1 MKQENAKQHS
11 RLSSPYAGLLRQKRQ
26 AAFYPLPDRI
36 LHTAG
41 PSREIQDVSFMGG
54 QCRGAPK
61 LRAQHLQRGSHR
73 LLVVRCRGDPRK
85 NIRHKGSRYQ
95 AVPVDALRHVG
106 DEVAVTEMP
115 LSLRHADQN
124 KIIGVGDLD
133 QPPVHPGKVNA
144 HIIQHHSHFP
154 ALNEP
159 QQIGTLPLHVIDAV
173 EKAGNDDLTA
183 GVFIMAKYLVDQ
195 DPRIGRLQCRDR
207 RHNFFQSARSADNA
221 RLLQGRQLQ
230 QVGYCHTHNFT
241 FFLLGV
247 GLWAAFTGCS
257 Y

>member
-1 MKQENAKQHS
+1 
-11 RLSSPYAGLLRQKRQ
+11 
-26 AAFYPLPDRI
+26 
-36 LHTAG
+36 
-41 PSREIQDVSFMGG
+41 MGG

-73 LLVVRCRGDPRK
+73 LLVVRRRGDPRK

-115 LSLRHADQN
+115 LSLRHADQV

-133 QPPVHPGKVNA
+133 QPPVHPGKVNT

-159 QQIGTLPLHVIDAV
+159 QQIGALPLHIIDAV

-195 DPRIGRLQCRDR
+195 DPRIGRLQYRDR

-241 FFLLGV
+241 FFLLGA
-247 GLWAAFTGCS
+247 GLWAAFTGWS

>member
-1 MKQENAKQHS
+1 
-11 RLSSPYAGLLRQKRQ
+11 
-26 AAFYPLPDRI
+26 
-36 LHTAG
+36 
-41 PSREIQDVSFMGG
+41 MGG
-54 QCRGAPK
+54 QYRGAPK
-61 LRAQHLQRGSHR
+61 FRAQHLQRGSHR
-73 LLVVRCRGDPRK
+73 LLVVRRRGDPRK

-115 LSLRHADQN
+115 LSLRHTDQN
-124 KIIGVGDLD
+124 KIIGVGNLD

-159 QQIGTLPLHVIDAV
+159 QQIGALPLHIIDAV

-195 DPRIGRLQCRDR
+195 DPRIGRLQYRDR
-207 RHNFFQSARSADNA
+207 RHNFF
-221 RLLQGRQLQ
+221 
-230 QVGYCHTHNFT
+230 
-241 FFLLGV
+241 
-247 GLWAAFTGCS
+247 
-257 Y
+257 